1 MDIQQHNP
9 LHPGAF
15 IKRVYLEPFEIG
27 SNDLAGKLQVS
38 AGLISRLIN
47 GKTDVSPAMALKLS
61 VVLGRTPESWLLMQA
76 NYNLL
81 EARKEI
87 DLDNFEAISFAA

>member
-1 MDIQQHNP
+1 MNIQQHNP

-27 SNDLAGKLQVS
+27 SNDLARKLQVS
-38 AGLISRLIN
+38 AGLVSRLVN

-61 VVLGRTPESWLLMQA
+61 VVLGRTPESWLLMQD
-76 NYNLL
+76 NYNLWK
-81 EARKEI
+81 ARKEI
-87 DLDNFEAISFAA
+87 DLNDFEAISFAA